1 MAELVTGDGQL
12 VLSLSRWERVGG
24 LHRSIRVPLSAV
36 EDVAVTDTPFKEL
49 RGQRAPGTGI
59 PRVIALG
66 TWRKSRKQKGF
77 AAVYRGKRGVVGRLR
92 DHEFEWL
99 CVSADDPEEIVARIR
114 AAA

>member
-1 MAELVTGDGQL
+1 MAQLLTDDGHL
-12 VLSLSRWERVGG
+12 VLSLSGWERVGAFHG
-24 LHRSIRVPLSAV
+24 SIRAPLSAV
-36 EDVAVTDTPFKEL
+36 EDVAVTETPFKEL

-66 TWRKSRKQKGF
+66 TWRTSRRQKGF
-77 AAVYRGKRGVVGRLR
+77 AAVYRGKRGVLVRLR

-99 CVSADDPEEIVARIR
+99 CVSADDPEEIAARIR